1 MSTTVAT
8 LRTKATLENM
18 LTHANDRNRYM
29 QGALSSIDAILRMGL
44 AAQTMADAIA
54 EELEKVRQFNA
65 EATEKYRKRGERID
79 ARRYPD
85 EDE

>member
-18 LTHANDRNRYM
+18 LAHASDRNRYM
-29 QGALSSIDAILRMGL
+29 LGALSSIDAILSMGL
-44 AAQTMADAIA
+44 AAQTMTAAIA

-65 EATEKYRKRGERID
+65 EATENYRKRGERID